1 MSCRGNCV
9 RANEPRKAVK
19 GINALLGIT
28 GLLLLRH
35 RISIGAFEGDEFGLT
50 DPKFARD
57 PATLHAACAINGLG
71 TTQEH
76 FPGITSA
83 QRTSS
88 AERTMIQDGNGST
101 RLSDPRTRNLS
112 DPITTK
118 SYVFISSLLPPRKN
132 ARPCSN

>member
-1 MSCRGNCV
+1 MHNQIGRY
-9 RANEPRKAVK
+9 
-19 GINALLGIT
+19 
-28 GLLLLRH
+28 GLLSTSPRACTRRPL
-35 RISIGAFEGDEFGLT
+35 AVCFGLT

-57 PATLHAACAINGLG
+57 PATLHAACAISGLG

-101 RLSDPRTRNLS
+101 RLSDPRARNLS
-112 DPITTK
+112 DPFTTK
-118 SYVFISSLLPPRKN
+118 SYVFISSLLPPRKY